1 MTIMT
6 TRLANL
12 EEGTKFR
19 TSANSAFYFVDGYDR
34 LSRRYHITAS
44 NGDICQMRPK
54 MKVYVHDEASY

>member
-12 EEGTKFR
+12 EEGTMFR
-19 TSANSAFYFVDGYDR
+19 TSAKSQFYYVDGYDR
-34 LSRRYHITAS
+34 LARRYHITAA

-54 MKVYVHDEASY
+54 MKVYTLDEASY